1 VGVARR
7 AWMLKFW
14 SEKSS
19 RRDYLGDTGCGGRMG
34 LVLGSYAVCVTES
47 VLVQLAGA
55 GWDRFLRTLSLSV
68 NPIIS

>member
-1 VGVARR
+1 MARR

-19 RRDYLGDTGCGGRMG
+19 RKDYMGDAGCGGRIG
-34 LVLGSYAVCVTES
+34 LVLGSDTVYVAES

-55 GWDRFLRTLSLSV
+55 GWDRFMRTLSLSV